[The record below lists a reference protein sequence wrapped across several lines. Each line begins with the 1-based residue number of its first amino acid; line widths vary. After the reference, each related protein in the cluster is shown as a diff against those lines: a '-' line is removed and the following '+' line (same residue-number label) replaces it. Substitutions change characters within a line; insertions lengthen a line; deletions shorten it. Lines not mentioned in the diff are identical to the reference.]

1 MGVVEMVS
9 SRRRRVVENGLDE
22 QSIISSK
29 HQELFPKKARV
40 CPASNDAKTGRH
52 LCSSE
57 SR

>member
-1 MGVVEMVS
+1 MVS

-29 HQELFPKKARV
+29 HQELFPKEARV

>member
-29 HQELFPKKARV
+29 HQELFPKEARV